1 MRNPKPIDI
10 DKTIDEV
17 MKAEYEWLESLDT
30 DYIALRKPRP
40 AHHYLEEWDHWD

>member
-30 DYIALRKPRP
+30 EHVRLRQPRP
-40 AHHYLEEWDHWD
+40 GPSYFEDWDID